1 VRLPRRLTALC
12 CTLVLAGTGGSG
24 LALAQSAGDEQYQDP
39 FGDEPAQ
46 TQTDQG
52 DGTPDPGSN
61 LTPTPQVPTPQTP
74 PPAPRPAPTGTLG
87 DTPQDGSAAGRLAD
101 TGIDTRLFL
110 ALGTA
115 LLLAGVGLRL
125 RTLPERF

>member
-1 VRLPRRLTALC
+1 MRLPRRLTTLC
-12 CTLVLAGTGGSG
+12 CTLLLAATGGSG

-39 FGDEPAQ
+39 FGDEPAR
-46 TQTDQG
+46 TQTEQQ
-52 DGTPDPGSN
+52 TPAPDPGSS
-61 LTPTPQVPTPQTP
+61 LTQTPQTSP
-74 PPAPRPAPTGTLG
+74 STPAPAPAAPSSALG
-87 DTPQDGSAAGRLAD
+87 DTPQAGTGPARLAD

-110 ALGTA
+110 GLGAA

>member
-1 VRLPRRLTALC
+1 MRLPRRLTILC
-12 CTLVLAGTGGSG
+12 CTLVLAGTGGPG

-46 TQTDQG
+46 TQS
-52 DGTPDPGSN
+52 DGATAPDPGSN
-61 LTPTPQVPTPQTP
+61 LTETPQTAP
-74 PPAPRPAPTGTLG
+74 TSPAPAPSAPTGTLG
-87 DTPQDGSAAGRLAD
+87 DTPQDGSGPQRLAD

-110 ALGTA
+110 GLGAA
-115 LLLAGVGLRL
+115 LLLAGLGLRL